1 MICIWPMLYKL
12 LGPADVSYTMYY
24 LDLPGVIHSP
34 SITYDFD
41 SASSQAM
48 ASFCIEQ
55 LLIAR
60 GELGLLWLV
69 VNMTVVLIDTICTGV
84 IIGSYKVH

>member
-1 MICIWPMLYKL
+1 MYHLDL
-12 LGPADVSYTMYY
+12 LGVTY
-24 LDLPGVIHSP
+24 SP

-48 ASFCIEQ
+48 ASFCVAQ

-60 GELGLLWLV
+60 RERELLWLV
-69 VNMTVVLIDTICTGV
+69 VDMTVVLSDTNCTGV
-84 IIGSYKVH
+84 IIGTYRVQYWAEEYR